1 MKPNQS
7 DSYHI
12 DKYGQ
17 KIPGVLPKHV
27 SETYDFLYILSIYI
41 QNRPIQAVVHSQKIH
56 MQPDTTYA
64 KNRTIRHS
72 IIHRGPPDQDTA
84 RHHATIL
91 YNNAK
96 TNTVRIISWIHK
108 KFRHTLSIVDS
119 FFFITGYKKVRTN
132 QSRSGRD

>member
-7 DSYHI
+7 DLYHI

-56 MQPDTTYA
+56 MQPDTTYVKA
-64 KNRTIRHS
+64 GRS
-72 IIHRGPPDQDTA
+72 
-84 RHHATIL
+84 AT
-91 YNNAK
+91 
-96 TNTVRIISWIHK
+96 V
-108 KFRHTLSIVDS
+108 
-119 FFFITGYKKVRTN
+119 
-132 QSRSGRD
+132 